1 MYPNFRAECA
11 RKKLTLEKIVE
22 ELRKRGYKTSVSHLS
37 QKLAGKYPITLAEAK
52 DLKAI
57 VETELSIEELF
68 QVEEGE

>member
-22 ELRKRGYKTSVSHLS
+22 KLRERGYTISVPHLS
-37 QKLAGKYPITLAEAK
+37 QKLAGKYPITLKEAK

-57 VETELSIEELF
+57 VETDLSIEELF
-68 QVEEGE
+68 EIEEGE